1 MDKCIAALRGTKK
14 IDLFQPARIDR
25 EVSVED
31 TMRTLVEMLHEG
43 KFDHIGL
50 SECRA
55 DTLRRG
61 HAVRACMNSWPC
73 VLLTDVYRSIL
84 SRSLRSKSARWYMRK
99 RPREV

>member
-14 IDLFQPARIDR
+14 IDLFQPARLDR

-31 TMRTLVEMLHEG
+31 TMHTLVEMLHEG

-55 DTLRRG
+55 DTLRRA
-61 HAVRACMNSWPC
+61 HAVCAR
-73 VLLTDVYRSIL
+73 LTYWL
-84 SRSLRSKSARWYMRK
+84 
-99 RPREV
+99 

>member
-1 MDKCIAALRGTKK
+1 M
-14 IDLFQPARIDR
+14 DLFQPARIDR

-61 HAVRACMNSWPC
+61 HAVRACITFRLC
-73 VLLTDVYRSIL
+73 GFTYRH
-84 SRSLRSKSARWYMRK
+84 A
-99 RPREV
+99 